1 MIDKENNTSVYCKF
15 SNSAYLYMVKY
26 SKCVGSSVAD
36 FVRQAVMERIIRLG
50 QLNDLPF
57 EELKK

>member
-1 MIDKENNTSVYCKF
+1 MIDKEKNTCVYCKF
-15 SNSAYLYMVKY
+15 TNEVYVYMTKY
-26 SKCVGSSVAD
+26 SRAIGSSVAD

>member
-15 SNSAYLYMVKY
+15 DNRTYLYMKKY
-26 SKCVGSSVAD
+26 TSFIGSSVAD
-36 FVRQAVMERIIRLG
+36 FVRQAVGEKIIRLG
-50 QLNDLPF
+50 KLNDLPF